1 LFEDARVPP
10 EAVLRVAV
18 ELVVMHRFDGD
29 ALARS
34 YLDLAKR
41 GHLRGERIDDLA
53 KSLDAWIEREPVP
66 SAAELRRMIERLPP
80 YATIAKGQHGALEK
94 TLPDYL
100 GIVGKH
106 NPRRA

>member
-1 LFEDARVPP
+1 
-10 EAVLRVAV
+10 VLRVAV

-41 GHLRGERIDDLA
+41 GHLRGLRVPDLA
-53 KSLDAWIEREPVP
+53 KALDAWIDREPVP
-66 SAAELRRMIERLPP
+66 SGAELRRMLEVLP
-80 YATIAKGQHGALEK
+80 AHAEIARAQGPLE
-94 TLPDYL
+94 LEPPNYVEMVDR
-100 GIVGKH
+100 H